1 MGRRK
6 VMKLL
11 DKLEDFILTELE
23 SDYIMRA
30 FLLLVVVCIINAVI
44 FGISLIGS
52 YIIVT
57 LIGLY
62 GLYVGSSVI
71 VILRSNYKKSKKGWD

>member
-1 MGRRK
+1 
-6 VMKLL
+6 MKLL

>member
-1 MGRRK
+1 
-6 VMKLL
+6 MKLL
-11 DKLEDFILTELE
+11 DKIEDFILTELE

-30 FLLLVVVCIINAVI
+30 FLLLVAVCIINAVV
-44 FGISLIGS
+44 FGSSLIGS

-62 GLYVGSSVI
+62 GLYVGLSVI
-71 VILRSNYKKSKKGWD
+71 VILRSNYKRIKKGDE